1 VSHLESPKLSLL
13 QGNKLAS
20 GVGAAELGL
29 ELVDFVV
36 SLDSH
41 EELCQRLVH
50 DHMFRGKILGARFFK
65 IGSNLEL
72 DAETGHGRVIEFQ
85 AKHPFW
91 GSAAESIQTKS
102 PQYLIGSDENWLVV
116 PLFRGTVPIAI
127 IVLSLDKGLVIEEK
141 ILVAASIVAKF
152 GSLFYFLVP
161 KRRPTSFAASGL
173 PANFSL
179 SDRHHSI
186 LKLMSEGLSNRQIGQ
201 VLLLSESTVR
211 QENIKI
217 FKHLGVRSR
226 NEAVKQAL
234 NTSRL

>member
-1 VSHLESPKLSLL
+1 MSHLTPHRSVL
-13 QGNKLAS
+13 QGNKLES
-20 GVGAAELGL
+20 GVKTTELGL

-50 DHMFRGKILGARFFK
+50 DDRFRGEILGARFFK
-65 IGSNLEL
+65 IGSALEL

-85 AKHPFW
+85 EKDPIW
-91 GSAAESIQTKS
+91 GSASEAIKTKS
-102 PQYLIGSDENWLVV
+102 PQYLKGSDENWLVV
-116 PLFRGTVPIAI
+116 PLFRGTVPLAI
-127 IVLSLDKGLVIEEK
+127 IVLSLDKGLVIDEK
-141 ILVAASIVAKF
+141 ILVAASIVAKI
-152 GSLFYFLVP
+152 GPLFYCFVP
-161 KRRPTSFAASGL
+161 KRRPTSFAATGL
-173 PANFSL
+173 PANFTL
-179 SDRHHSI
+179 SDRHYSI

-201 VLLLSESTVR
+201 ALLLSESTVR

-234 NTSRL
+234 NTSRF